1 MKLQLQELGS
11 WVRFTPTIHK
21 FYAHLPQLIGIMIT
35 FKSFYSFMFSSE
47 ANDGRGLQALSE
59 ENLEALHKIVRRIRE
74 KKARLFS
81 VGDNLGDILTR

>member
-1 MKLQLQELGS
+1 
-11 WVRFTPTIHK
+11 
-21 FYAHLPQLIGIMIT
+21 
-35 FKSFYSFMFSSE
+35 MFSSE